1 LQQRLWH
8 NRYFIPMDTKRIQK
22 LELWLDELY
31 RAKESIRA
39 SKGEFINDQII
50 TQLKKLKIDN
60 FLPLEVMAKKQLI
73 GFLNKLDVATC
84 WLIYDLKN
92 NINDDAEA

>member
-1 LQQRLWH
+1 
-8 NRYFIPMDTKRIQK
+8 MDTQKIKK
-22 LELWLDELY
+22 LELWLDEL
-31 RAKESIRA
+31 RKVKDSIRA
-39 SKGEFINDQII
+39 GKGDFISEQAIV
-50 TQLKKLKIDN
+50 QLKKIKIDN
-60 FLPLEVMAKKQLI
+60 YLPLEVMAKKQLI